1 MKVQQAIAARTIG
14 FLAAIAVA
22 ITLVFMSAAGTA
34 HADGYK
40 HKYYG
45 KHHSKHHGHH
55 KGFRSHKSSTVV
67 IFGSTGY
74 SAFSYPAYPRRRHY
88 FVTDRPVCRVVSK
101 IDYWYGR
108 RAEIGGTACPD
119 AYGNLVVVQGSH
131 YLIRYLF

>member
-1 MKVQQAIAARTIG
+1 MKVQHATATKTTGFIAAAFAI
-14 FLAAIAVA
+14 FALAS
-22 ITLVFMSAAGTA
+22 MSLFAAGPA

-40 HKYYG
+40 HHG
-45 KHHSKHHGHH
+45 KHHGHY
-55 KGFRSHKSSTVV
+55 KGHRNYKGKSKTVV
-67 IFGSTGY
+67 ILRSNGY
-74 SAFSYPAYPRRRHY
+74 TSFSHPAYPYRRHY

-119 AYGNLVVVQGSH
+119 AYGNLAVVQGSH